1 MQQGMPAIFR
11 GDALSCLAHKTDP
24 DLQLTLIHHLYKGL
38 DMKNIHILVLPIAAL
53 LCVNLAQ
60 AQTTA
65 PAEGAAPA
73 ATTSVDTRAALTDP
87 LVQKRQADSEAK
99 AEYKAKK
106 KTAKANMKV
115 EKAEA
120 KSDLKEEKQ
129 ESTKAR
135 DKAMAADPM
144 PK

>member
-1 MQQGMPAIFR
+1 
-11 GDALSCLAHKTDP
+11 
-24 DLQLTLIHHLYKGL
+24 
-38 DMKNIHILVLPIAAL
+38 MKNMHPLVLAAATL

-65 PAEGAAPA
+65 PAADAAPA
-73 ATTSVDTRAALTDP
+73 AATSADTRTVLSDP

-99 AEYKAKK
+99 AEYRAKK

-120 KSDLKEEKQ
+120 KSELKEEKQ

-135 DKAMAADPM
+135 DKAMATDPM

>member
-1 MQQGMPAIFR
+1 
-11 GDALSCLAHKTDP
+11 
-24 DLQLTLIHHLYKGL
+24 
-38 DMKNIHILVLPIAAL
+38 MKNIHTIMLAASAL
-53 LCVNLAQ
+53 LCINLAQ

-65 PAEGAAPA
+65 PAEDAAPA
-73 ATTSVDTRAALTDP
+73 PAVSADTRATSTDP
-87 LVQKRQADSEAK
+87 LVQKRQADSDAK

-120 KSDLKEEKQ
+120 KSEMKEQKQ
-129 ESTKAR
+129 EATEAR
-135 DKAMAADPM
+135 DKAMATDPI

>member
-1 MQQGMPAIFR
+1 
-11 GDALSCLAHKTDP
+11 
-24 DLQLTLIHHLYKGL
+24 
-38 DMKNIHILVLPIAAL
+38 MKNIHILVLPIAAL

-60 AQTTA
+60 AQTAA
-65 PAEGAAPA
+65 PAEDAAPA
-73 ATTSVDTRAALTDP
+73 ATTSAATRTVLTDP

-120 KSDLKEEKQ
+120 KSNLKEEKL
-129 ESTKAR
+129 ESTEAR